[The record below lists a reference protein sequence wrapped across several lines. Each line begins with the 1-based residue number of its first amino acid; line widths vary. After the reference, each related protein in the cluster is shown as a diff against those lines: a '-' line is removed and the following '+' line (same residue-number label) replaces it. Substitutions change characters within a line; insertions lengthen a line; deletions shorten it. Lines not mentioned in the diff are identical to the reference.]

1 VGKET
6 KAVPIWR
13 TVFYSLGNAA
23 GQLLYTT
30 FNSFIFVF
38 YSDHVG
44 LPPDWV
50 GRGLFGFGFW
60 NAINDPIAGWLSDRT
75 RTRWGRRRFYIGLL
89 AIPTSIAFPL
99 IWLPPFNLEDHGA
112 TALLVYFLV
121 AISIYDMLQTII
133 TLNQDALFPEMYH
146 EMGSRAQ
153 GASIRQFIGFV
164 VGNGVAVA
172 LTPTVYDSKWGWSGL
187 AILWGTVSAIMYLVS
202 LIGVD
207 ENPVFSQSQ
216 NDQLSWRDQ
225 MKLVFRNRAF
235 IVVMCI
241 NFMTRFIVAALLQI
255 MPFYSKY
262 VLEISARN
270 QSILWTSLF
279 VMAGASL
286 FFWQRV
292 ARRYGTR
299 TSMLASF
306 VISAISAC
314 FLLVTSGMVDTAI
327 VLALLGLSVGGAI
340 LGPDLLFAEVIDE
353 DFVKTRMRRE
363 GMYRGILGFIYR
375 FPPALAGLILGEGLA
390 YAHFDSDLKTA
401 QPDTVVTVIRLFSAI
416 MPMIAVVLGI
426 GLLLIYP
433 LYGEYLRD
441 IQQRAETLRETMTQ
455 NQVS

>member
-1 VGKET
+1 
-6 KAVPIWR
+6 
-13 TVFYSLGNAA
+13 
-23 GQLLYTT
+23 
-30 FNSFIFVF
+30 
-38 YSDHVG
+38 
-44 LPPDWV
+44 
-50 GRGLFGFGFW
+50 
-60 NAINDPIAGWLSDRT
+60 
-75 RTRWGRRRFYIGLL
+75 
-89 AIPTSIAFPL
+89 
-99 IWLPPFNLEDHGA
+99 
-112 TALLVYFLV
+112 
-121 AISIYDMLQTII
+121 
-133 TLNQDALFPEMYH
+133 
-146 EMGSRAQ
+146 
-153 GASIRQFIGFV
+153 
-164 VGNGVAVA
+164 
-172 LTPTVYDSKWGWSGL
+172 
-187 AILWGTVSAIMYLVS
+187 
-202 LIGVD
+202 
-207 ENPVFSQSQ
+207 
-216 NDQLSWRDQ
+216 
-225 MKLVFRNRAF
+225 
-235 IVVMCI
+235 
-241 NFMTRFIVAALLQI
+241 MTRFIVAALLQI

-363 GMYRGILGFIYR
+363 GLYRGILGFIYR

-401 QPDTVVTVIRLFSAI
+401 QPDAVVTVIRLFSAI
-416 MPMIAVVLGI
+416 MPMIAVALGI

-433 LYGEYLRD
+433 LYGEYLHD
-441 IQQRAETLRETMTQ
+441 IQQRAKTLRESMTQ